1 MMFLA
6 RGIALSLSVMVL
18 LYASL
23 SLVVASGWRMAEW
36 RCRRFSPR
44 VAADFLFGLRIM
56 PLMLSGLATLV
67 FMVPSF
73 LLLEPHSIDE
83 PIGAI
88 PLALSCCGVLLFV
101 VGMFKATVAQVRTT
115 KVVADWSSEATRVAT
130 GASVPVFRTGKVVPA
145 LTAAG
150 ILQSKVLMSDGA
162 TAVLT
167 ESEFRTA
174 LAHEVAH
181 VRSRDNLKK
190 LLFRFCAFPGMAG
203 LEKTWS
209 QAVEIK
215 ADDAA
220 VSNASEALD
229 LASALIKLSRWEPV
243 PQSAELTTALL
254 QTSAA
259 TVSHRVERLIA
270 WDQARM
276 STRRFSAWYS
286 LLPAFGMVV
295 CAGVTYNA
303 MLSQLHLVTEWLVR

>member
-23 SLVVASGWRMAEW
+23 SLVVGWGWRMVE
-36 RCRRFSPR
+36 RCFRRFSAQ
-44 VAADFLFGLRIM
+44 VTADFLFSLRIM
-56 PLMLSGLATLV
+56 PLVLSGLATLV

-73 LLLEPHSIDE
+73 LLLEPHSTDE

-88 PLALSCCGVLLFV
+88 PLALSCCSVLLFV
-101 VGMFKATVAQVRTT
+101 VGTFKATVAQVRTT

-145 LTAAG
+145 LTAVG
-150 ILQSKVLMSDGA
+150 ILKSKVLMSDGA
-162 TAVLT
+162 AAVLT

-190 LLFRFCAFPGMAG
+190 LLFRFCSFPGMAG

-209 QAVEIK
+209 QAAEIK

-220 VSNASEALD
+220 VSSASEALD
-229 LASALIKLSRWEPV
+229 LASALIKLSRLAAIPH
-243 PQSAELTTALL
+243 SADLTTALL
-254 QTSAA
+254 RRPAA
-259 TVSHRVERLIA
+259 TVSARVERLIA
-270 WDQARM
+270 WDYAH
-276 STRRFSAWYS
+276 TAARRFSTWYA
-286 LLPAFGMVV
+286 LLPAFGTVV
-295 CAGVTYNA
+295 CTALTYNA
-303 MLSQLHLVTEWLVR
+303 VLSQLHLATEWLVQ

>member
-23 SLVVASGWRMAEW
+23 SLVVGWGWRMVE
-36 RCRRFSPR
+36 RRFRQFSAQ
-44 VAADFLFGLRIM
+44 VTADFLFGLRIM
-56 PLMLSGLATLV
+56 PLVLSGLATLV

-73 LLLEPHSIDE
+73 LLLEPHSTDE

-101 VGMFKATVAQVRTT
+101 VGIFKATVAQVRTT
-115 KVVADWSSEATRVAT
+115 KVVADWSSEGTRVAT

-150 ILQSKVLMSDGA
+150 ILKSKVLMSDGA
-162 TAVLT
+162 AAVLT

-209 QAVEIK
+209 QAAEIK

-220 VSNASEALD
+220 VSNTSEALD
-229 LASALIKLSRWEPV
+229 LASALIKLSRLEPV
-243 PQSAELTTALL
+243 SHLADLTTALL
-254 QTSAA
+254 HSPAA
-259 TVSHRVERLIA
+259 TVSTRVERLIA
-270 WDQARM
+270 WDQAHT
-276 STRRFSAWYS
+276 STRRFSTWYA

-295 CAGVTYNA
+295 CAALTYNA
-303 MLSQLHLVTEWLVR
+303 ALSQLHLVTEWLVR

>member
-1 MMFLA
+1 MFLA
-6 RGIALSLSVMVL
+6 RGVALSLSVMVL

-23 SLVVASGWRMAEW
+23 SLVVGWGWRMVE
-36 RCRRFSPR
+36 RRFRRFSAQ
-44 VAADFLFGLRIM
+44 VTADFLFGLRIM
-56 PLMLSGLATLV
+56 PLVLSGLATLV

-83 PIGAI
+83 PIGVI
-88 PLALSCCGVLLFV
+88 PLALSCCGVLFFV
-101 VGMFKATVAQVRTT
+101 VGISKATVAQVRTT

-150 ILQSKVLMSDGA
+150 ILKSKVLMSDGA
-162 TAVLT
+162 AAVLT

-174 LAHEVAH
+174 IAHEVAH
-181 VRSRDNLKK
+181 GRRRDNLKK

-203 LEKTWS
+203 LEKGWS
-209 QAVEIK
+209 EAAEMA

-229 LASALIKLSRWEPV
+229 LASALIKLSRFGPV

-254 QTSAA
+254 HSSAA
-259 TVSHRVERLIA
+259 TVSARVERLIA
-270 WDQARM
+270 WDQAHT
-276 STRRFSAWYS
+276 STRRFSTWYA

-295 CAGVTYNA
+295 CAALTYNA
-303 MLSQLHLVTEWLVR
+303 ALSQLHLVTEWLVR